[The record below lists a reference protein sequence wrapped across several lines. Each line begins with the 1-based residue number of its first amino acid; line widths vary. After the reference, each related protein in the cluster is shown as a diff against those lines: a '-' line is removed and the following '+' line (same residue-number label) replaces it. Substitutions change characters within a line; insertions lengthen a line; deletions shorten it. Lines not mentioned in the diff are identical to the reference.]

1 MGRRFVYGGVRDT
14 MTGHAR
20 RLGIPISTLWSR
32 ASMFGNRPE
41 NYDILFCRHSLGKK
55 QSAIGGKSVNIS
67 HLARQAGMSPTTVYS
82 RLARGA
88 TLSQALARG
97 SWRERV
103 KAKRQTAHGNH
114 TRRKLAA
121 LGIFA

>member
-20 RLGIPISTLWSR
+20 RLGIPLSTLWSR
-32 ASMFGNRPE
+32 ASVFGNRPE
-41 NYDILFCRHSLGKK
+41 NYDILLCRHSLGKS
-55 QSAIGGKSVNIS
+55 QSVKSVNIAY
-67 HLARQAGMSPTTVYS
+67 LARKAGMSPTTVYS
-82 RLARGA
+82 RLGRGA
-88 TLSQALARG
+88 TLPQALARG
-97 SWRERV
+97 SWRENA
-103 KAKRQTAHGNH
+103 KAQRQSAHGNH